1 MQSLGSYFSYSA
13 NDRLNTNIKEII
25 SFPADEANAQIKA
38 SSQGVLGRADGK
50 KGNWAVN
57 WVSTKTGYATE
68 LPGTVQA
75 INETFKAV
83 IDEYMQNYEKLRTEG
98 PSEKTITALKDSF
111 QKELSMMEGL
121 KNICAVYHQRYDMP
135 KESAESKS
143 LAGSVYSSLFETDP
157 SSKQEGL
164 HLLDDAAAKWG
175 SMIAKH
181 GEDFSGLVQYY
192 KEQKEALSGT
202 FDLTTSV
209 ISPKA
214 SQQFSKQEA
223 TARLDAFLATWSH
236 HIDPSEAREMID
248 QGQELMGYILKGTV
262 TNPADTPLGS
272 EKAVT
277 ALMWYLMRLAIDK
290 NQGHDQGSFGIE
302 DPQGRLYNFLLKAEG
317 CGDRESSHYVG
328 RSEASTGV
336 SKFIMK
342 SSKHKG
348 VDVVSGKLPADK
360 RHILFA
366 QVDANTPPKLDDD
379 KGSLRKEQ
387 ILFIKLEDYS
397 PFMTTAYGYDFAM
410 HGAELAVAQYNK
422 QFLPGSDDL
431 PEMAKERVPAATVK
445 EFLAQVKNLDH
456 VSLADLNNK
465 MAARG
470 FTEAPEKAAK
480 LYGIAYMTAFMQE
493 AGNLTIIPVEFDA
506 GKFFSTLPNLDH
518 MDKRTG
524 REVYLTA
531 AELI

>member
-13 NDRLNTNIKEII
+13 NERINNNIREII
-25 SFPADEANAQIKA
+25 SFPDDSNAQIKA
-38 SSQGVLGRADGK
+38 SSQGVLARADGK

-68 LPGTVQA
+68 LAGTVQA
-75 INETFKAV
+75 IDETFKAV
-83 IDEYMQNYEKLRTEG
+83 HEEYQKNYEKLRKEG
-98 PSEKTITALKDSF
+98 PSNETITALKDTF

-121 KNICAVYHQRYDMP
+121 KNICAVYHKRYDMP
-135 KESAESKS
+135 KEQVEKTMI
-143 LAGSVYSSLFETDP
+143 GNVYSSLFETDP
-157 SSKQEGL
+157 STKQEGL
-164 HLLDDAAAKWG
+164 HILDKVTATWD
-175 SMIAKH
+175 SIIQKH
-181 GEDFSGLVQYY
+181 GENFSEMVQFY
-192 KEQKEALSGT
+192 KEQKEMMMSSLDLSA
-202 FDLTTSV
+202 SV
-209 ISPKA
+209 IAPKA
-214 SQQFSKQEA
+214 SQQFTKAEA
-223 TARLDAFLATWSH
+223 TSRLDAFLATWSH
-236 HIDPSEAREMID
+236 HIDPSEARAFIEN
-248 QGQELMGYILKGTV
+248 GQVIMDHVLKGQLTS
-262 TNPADTPLGS
+262 PADTPMGS

-277 ALMWYLMRLAIDK
+277 SLMWYLMTLAIK
-290 NQGHDQGSFGIE
+290 KGQGHDQGSFGIE

-328 RSEASTGV
+328 RSEATTGFSTM
-336 SKFIMK
+336 IMK
-342 SSKHKG
+342 SSRHKG

-366 QVDANTPPKLDDD
+366 QVDANTPGVANSKGGFD
-379 KGSLRKEQ
+379 KEK
-387 ILFIKLEDYS
+387 ILFIKLEDFS

-422 QFLPGSDDL
+422 AFLPGSDDL

-445 EFLAQVKNLDH
+445 EFIAQVKNLDE
-456 VSLADLNNK
+456 VNLAEINQK

-470 FTEAPEKAAK
+470 FTETPEKGAK

-493 AGNLTIIPVEFDA
+493 AGRLAIFPVELDVN
-506 GKFFSTLPNLDH
+506 KFFATLPNLDH

-524 REVYLTA
+524 REVYLTS